1 VVLLLAQ
8 AARVPP
14 LPPLILNLFA
24 QKVLLGLGD
33 QNLRLLHQAR
43 HVHIACSPAARAPA
57 HEAFLRFPV
66 ERLRADEARLTRR
79 VVRALL
85 NRDRDG
91 LLAFFVSVKLLGAAA
106 LFYLLAELVMAARVP
121 VLLLAS
127 WSTVEG
133 LAAATLLGRAWERY
147 RTCGAMRE
155 DHFKP
160 QGVVGRGSA

>member
-1 VVLLLAQ
+1 
-8 AARVPP
+8 
-14 LPPLILNLFA
+14 
-24 QKVLLGLGD
+24 
-33 QNLRLLHQAR
+33 
-43 HVHIACSPAARAPA
+43 
-57 HEAFLRFPV
+57 V

-133 LAAATLLGRAWERY
+133 LAAAAPLSAGAKLGSADGTL
-147 RTCGAMRE
+147 RE
-155 DHFKP
+155 DHVEP
-160 QGVVGRGSA
+160 QCVVGKGSA